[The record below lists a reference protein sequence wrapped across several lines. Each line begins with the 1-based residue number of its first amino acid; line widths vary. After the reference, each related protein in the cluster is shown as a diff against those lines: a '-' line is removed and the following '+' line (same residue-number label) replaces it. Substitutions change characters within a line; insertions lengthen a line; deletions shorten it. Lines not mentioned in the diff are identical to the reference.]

1 MLPNKDRISQP
12 SKGRF
17 FALSAGQLLS
27 AVKTRSF
34 KHSEY
39 KKRIDIELRNPTS
52 ESDLGQQL
60 AAFYPS
66 EELILYSF
74 PEDFGAERA
83 KALTETVLDEF
94 QRLDATS
101 TASHSRKESTSFRV
115 YLGMNNQLKV
125 TRRVRLATL
134 TKYRGGAK
142 FSNAFKPKK
151 VETSEEIIHS
161 ITVG

>member
-12 SKGRF
+12 SRGRF
-17 FALSAGQLLS
+17 FPFSAGQLLS

-39 KKRIDIELRNPTS
+39 KKRIDIELRNPQS
-52 ESDLGQQL
+52 QHELGPQI

-66 EELILYSF
+66 EELIFYSF
-74 PEDFGAERA
+74 PEEFGAERA
-83 KALTETVLDEF
+83 KMLTETALDEF
-94 QRLDATS
+94 QRIDATS
-101 TASHSRKESTSFRV
+101 TASFSRKESTSFRV
-115 YLGMNNQLKV
+115 YLGTNNQLMV
-125 TRRVRLATL
+125 TRKVRLATL

-151 VETSEEIIHS
+151 VETSEEVIHK
-161 ITVG
+161 IPVA